1 MPYLGARP
9 TDVFADR
16 DLNGQEFIL
25 DADADTS
32 ITADTDDQI
41 DIRIA
46 GADDFQFTA
55 NTFTVLSGS
64 TLAVASG
71 ATIANSG
78 TATGFGVSLANDGD
92 NRIVTA
98 DGSGGLNGEANLVFD
113 GSLMFLNDSANGNMT
128 DGLTINQTG
137 ADNEIF
143 ALKCSDVAHGITATT
158 ETDTYTTFT
167 KVSAAEGG
175 LYLQSFAEHHRGFLL
190 RSFCTSEI
198 TSDTS
203 SSRANIA
210 FNGVLKDGSSW
221 TDQTSSGNVAAFEN
235 NGTTR
240 WLIKGNGD
248 VHQTTDAHTALD
260 AFSDSEVCRVFDM
273 EYANPASIIKSKWD
287 DFINK
292 ESRQDQLIAAGLISK
307 MSPEDEANGARP
319 LFNASQLQ
327 RLHNGA
333 IWQQHEKHHNLLN
346 AVYELA
352 AEAVGK
358 ERADEILDNNDV
370 KLLSKSI
377 LLN

>member
-1 MPYLGARP
+1 MPYLGAKP

-25 DADADTS
+25 DLDADTS

-167 KVSAAEGG
+167 KISAAEGG

-210 FNGVLKDGSSW
+210 FNGVLKDGSAW
-221 TDQTSSGNVAAFEN
+221 AAQTSSGNVAAFEN

-260 AFSDSEVCRVFDM
+260 AEDDARVCRVFDR
-273 EYANPASIIKSKWD
+273 EFADPSSIIKSQWD
-287 DFINK
+287 DFINDDDRK
-292 ESRQDQLIAAGLISK
+292 ETLIAAGLISR
-307 MSPEDEANGARP
+307 MSAEDEANGARP

-333 IWQQHEKHHNLLN
+333 IWQQRAMFETMKSVADEMLPGFANALN
-346 AVYELA
+346 DRLA
-352 AEAVGK
+352 AQSLPALP
-358 ERADEILDNNDV
+358 I
-370 KLLSKSI
+370 
-377 LLN
+377 